1 MKRYFNYTTNNPM
14 MIPIVESRG
23 IPNILKNLLPDIFNK
38 VINNINTKNI
48 ISFDFDY
55 DNFKIQSL
63 FVDIINKPINTIYAT
78 SQFGIFDGQ
87 YLKSPIIKIYLDI
100 DNFDEINLKRV
111 ILHELLHIYEIF
123 QRIKNKS
130 KKSLQWDLNQILL
143 KIRDKYSDDKF
154 LNDFIYLIY
163 LSLDQEINA
172 RIAETYSILMESNT
186 DDYNTLISL
195 IKNTESWKYKNYLN
209 DFDANKYN
217 IDQDKLKNFFDELI
231 KEFSK
236 KSINFKLYNKNNLNY
251 WTSLFKQKSK
261 KYEQK
266 LFKLIDEVINDVKM
280 IQSAYVDIDDTKILS
295 EKFITKFDSDLYK
308 ISLKFKDSRK

>member
-1 MKRYFNYTTNNPM
+1 MKKYFNYTTNNPM

-23 IPNILKNLLPDIFNK
+23 IPNILKNILPEVFNK

-48 ISFDFDY
+48 ISLDFDY

-63 FVDIINKPINTIYAT
+63 FVDIINKPMNTIYAT

-100 DNFDEINLKRV
+100 DNFDETNLKRV

-143 KIRDKYSDDKF
+143 KIRDKYSNDKF

-172 RIAETYSILMESNT
+172 RIAETYTILMESNT
-186 DDYNTLISL
+186 DNYNTLISL

-217 IDQDKLKNFFDELI
+217 IDQDKLNNFFDELI

-295 EKFITKFDSDLYK
+295 EKYITKFDSDLYN
-308 ISLKFKDSRK
+308 ISLKFKNSRK